1 MQTSAKVS
9 LTICVWGILFLM
21 VVLIF
26 DSLAPY
32 TLHIIKAWR
41 RCRHFSF
48 NKATLKDWGT
58 ELETADLGRIAHFS
72 NSEVLHMKCQSF

>member
-32 TLHIIKAWR
+32 TLHIIKA
-41 RCRHFSF
+41 
-48 NKATLKDWGT
+48 
-58 ELETADLGRIAHFS
+58 
-72 NSEVLHMKCQSF
+72 